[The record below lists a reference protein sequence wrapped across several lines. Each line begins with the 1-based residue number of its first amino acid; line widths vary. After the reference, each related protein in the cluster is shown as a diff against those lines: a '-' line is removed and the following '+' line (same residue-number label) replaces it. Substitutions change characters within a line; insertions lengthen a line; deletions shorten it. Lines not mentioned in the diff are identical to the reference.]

1 MKALSVIMLLAALVL
16 AAVVPASAT
25 VWQKQDAAR
34 HARWLDKPDSRVL
47 CYFFWPFPF
56 GCKCGAQEQDSDMD
70 GVPDGR
76 DKCPN
81 TPAGC
86 VVDIDGCPKDA
97 DGDGVCDG
105 VDKCPGTPKGATVDA
120 RGCPMDSDGDG
131 VFDGI
136 DQCPGTPKGA
146 AVNAKGC
153 PMDSDGDGVPDGIDR
168 CPDTQRGAK
177 VDASGCPID
186 SDGDGVPDGI
196 DRCPNTP
203 AGTKVDET
211 GCPVEVRNFIDTGL
225 ISTTKILFDTGKST
239 LKPESKKEI
248 DAIGNILVQVPD
260 VKVEVGGHTDNVGS
274 DKLNMK
280 LSDER
285 AKAVRDYLVKNF
297 PQLHADNYSAKG
309 YGEAKPVASN
319 DTKEGKAQNRR
330 VEFRIMK

>member
-1 MKALSVIMLLAALVL
+1 MRVLSVILLLAAFVL
-16 AAVVPASAT
+16 AAAVVPASAN
-25 VWQKQDAAR
+25 VWSKEAAKQQALR
-34 HARWLDKPDSRVL
+34 HEKPDSRAL
-47 CYFFWPFPF
+47 CYILWPWPH
-56 GCKCGAQEQDSDMD
+56 KCCCGEKDSDMD
-70 GVPDGR
+70 GVLDSK

-86 VVDIDGCPKDA
+86 VVDKDGCPKDA

-105 VDKCPGTPKGATVDA
+105 VDKCPDTPKGAKVDA
-120 RGCPMDSDGDG
+120 R
-131 VFDGI
+131 
-136 DQCPGTPKGA
+136 
-146 AVNAKGC
+146 GC

-168 CPDTQRGAK
+168 CPDTPKGVK

-203 AGTKVDET
+203 PGTKVDET

-239 LKPESKKEI
+239 LKPESKQAI
-248 DAIGNILVQVPD
+248 DAIGKILIQVPD

-285 AKAVRDYLVKNF
+285 AKAVMDYLLKNF
-297 PQLHADNYSAKG
+297 PQLKAENYSAKG
-309 YGEAKPVASN
+309 YGKTQPVASN
-319 DTKEGKAQNRR
+319 DTKEGRAENRR
-330 VEFRIMK
+330 VEFKIMK